1 MTWIKVAVATAESNR
16 FLLEGR
22 LQNETSEQCGYI
34 KYQLFEYIDLKK
46 NYEGTIELTCDPPH
60 QTSQFCCLALDL

>member
-22 LQNETSEQCGYI
+22 LQKETSEQCGHI
-34 KYQLFEYIDLKK
+34 KYQLFEYIDLKR
-46 NYEGTIELTCDPPH
+46 TMSA
-60 QTSQFCCLALDL
+60 Q